1 MSYAHI
7 KSKPIEQNENAI
19 GRGITLKNKEPEHI
33 SKPKENKERKEFKE
47 FKENKEK

>member
-7 KSKPIEQNENAI
+7 KSKPDGENENAL

-33 SKPKENKERKEFKE
+33 SKPKDNKE